1 MASILYV
8 DVRKGMVI
16 KGEEGQLLYTIDRE
30 LRTPGN
36 LPSKL
41 RLKVKNLKTGY
52 VNEIRVHPD
61 DKVEQVYL
69 EKQNMQ
75 YLYKESEGYVFM
87 DNETFDQVTLSEE
100 MVGDLMGYLK
110 ENNNVM
116 VTWHEGKPLSVDL
129 PGTVQLEVVDTDP
142 AIKGATAKDQYKPAT
157 LETGLKINVP
167 PFIEKGE
174 VIEVNTAD
182 GSYTGRVKR

>member
-16 KGEEGQLLYTIDRE
+16 IEGGQLCYCIDRD

-41 RLKVKNLKTGY
+41 RLKLKNLKTGF
-52 VNEIRVHPD
+52 VNEIRVHPE
-61 DKVEQVYL
+61 DKVEQAYL
-69 EKQNMQ
+69 EKRTMQ
-75 YLYKESEGYVFM
+75 YLYKDSDGYVFM
-87 DNETFDQVTLSEE
+87 DKDTYEQETLPED

-110 ENNNVM
+110 ENNDVQ
-116 VTWHEGKPLSVDL
+116 VTFHDGKALSVEL
-129 PGTVQLEVVDTDP
+129 PATVQLKITECDP
-142 AIKGATAKDQYKPAT
+142 SIKGATAKDQYKPAI
-157 LETGLKINVP
+157 LETGLKITVP

-174 VIEVNTAD
+174 MVEVNTED
-182 GSYTGRVKR
+182 GTYMGRVKG

>member
-16 KGEEGQLLYTIDRE
+16 VGEDGQLYYCIDRD

-41 RLKVKNLKTGY
+41 RLKLKNLKTGF
-52 VNEIRVHPD
+52 VNEIRVHPE
-61 DKVEQVYL
+61 DKVEQAFL
-69 EKQNMQ
+69 EKRAMQ
-75 YLYKESEGYVFM
+75 YLYKDVDGYVFM
-87 DNETFDQVTLSEE
+87 DNESFDQETLAAE

-110 ENNNVM
+110 EGNNVQ
-116 VTWHEGKPLSVDL
+116 VIFYDGKALSVELPQTVDL
-129 PGTVQLEVVDTDP
+129 QITECDP
-142 AIKGATAKDQYKPAT
+142 SIKGATAKDQYKPAT
-157 LETGLKINVP
+157 LETGLKITVP

-174 VIEVNTAD
+174 TVQVDTRD
-182 GSYTGRVKR
+182 GSYLGRVKS